1 MKIKQKQDFEYAS
14 FNHAKTRLRYH
25 IIFSTKF
32 RRKCLN
38 EIRDIVLDSF
48 RYAESISHFRIL
60 VMELDNDH
68 IHFIVSFP
76 PAYSIEQT
84 VRRMK
89 MISTNYVYERCENY
103 LKKFYWKDKRLLW
116 THGYFCSTIGEVSE
130 QTVKHYIENQ
140 G

>member
-1 MKIKQKQDFEYAS
+1 MKIKQKQDFEYES
-14 FNHAKTRLRYH
+14 LNNAKTRLRYH

-38 EIRDIVLDSF
+38 EIRDIVLVSF

-68 IHFIVSFP
+68 IHFLVSFP

>member
-1 MKIKQKQDFEYAS
+1 MKIKQKQDFEYES

-38 EIRDIVLDSF
+38 EIRDMVLDAF
-48 RYAESISHFRIL
+48 KYAKSISHFRIL
-60 VMELDNDH
+60 VMELDKDH
-68 IHFIVSFP
+68 IHFLVSFP

-130 QTVKHYIENQ
+130 QKVKHDIENK

>member
-1 MKIKQKQDFEYAS
+1 
-14 FNHAKTRLRYH
+14 
-25 IIFSTKF
+25 
-32 RRKCLN
+32 
-38 EIRDIVLDSF
+38 
-48 RYAESISHFRIL
+48 
-60 VMELDNDH
+60 MELDNDH

-130 QTVKHYIENQ
+130 QMVKHYIENQ
-140 G
+140 GWIHMRNWRFHIILQRLIIKNIISVITTQYHEKHICNVSQRGSILNYLFQ

>member
-1 MKIKQKQDFEYAS
+1 MKIKQKQDFEYES

-48 RYAESISHFRIL
+48 RYAESISHLKIL

-68 IHFIVSFP
+68 IHFLVSFP